1 MEDLS
6 LDTIK
11 NFDELDSFLEETEET
26 KSNSDEKDK
35 KKEKEE
41 SEITEVENLDFDQP
55 ESVGEEDEDDK
66 EKEGANSSKGGSSS
80 PDKITFSSIA
90 KAFAEEGI
98 FPDLKEEEYSKIV
111 TAEDFRSLMEKQVEA
126 RLDEAQKM
134 VYDAVNAG
142 VETSTIRSY
151 KNTVDYLKS
160 IKEEAIEEESS
171 EGEQLRR
178 RLIFQDYLNK
188 LGNNDK
194 ALKLTQRS
202 FDAGTDV
209 EDAKDALTSNM
220 EYYQGEFDKIVKEA
234 KEEEKQQKLDREK
247 KQTALKKSIMEDE
260 KLFGDLQID
269 NITRAKIVD
278 NALKPVYK
286 GEDGGYYTTI
296 QKYEMDNPEDFLKNV
311 SLVYTL
317 TDGFKDIGKLLKGK
331 VTKEVKK
338 GLKEIEHVLNN
349 TARTSDGKLDFL
361 SGIADKSSSISKFS
375 LDI

>member
-6 LDTIK
+6 LDNIK

-26 KSNSDEKDK
+26 ESNSDEKDK
-35 KKEKEE
+35 KEEKEK
-41 SEITEVENLDFDQP
+41 SEITEVEDLEFDQP

-126 RLDEAQKM
+126 RLDEAQKI

-151 KNTVDYLKS
+151 KNTVDYLKG
-160 IKEEAIEEESS
+160 IKEEAIEDEGS
-171 EGEQLRR
+171 EGEQLRKK
-178 RLIFQDYLNK
+178 LIYQDYLNK
-188 LGNNDK
+188 LGNKDK
-194 ALKLTQRS
+194 AAKLTQRS

-209 EDAKDALTSNM
+209 EDAKEALTSNM
-220 EYYQGEFDKIVKEA
+220 EYFQGEFDKIVKEA

-269 NITRAKIVD
+269 NLTRAKIVD

-311 SLVYTL
+311 SLIYTL
-317 TDGFKDIGKLLKGK
+317 TDGFKDMGKLLKGK

-361 SGIADKSSSISKFS
+361 SGITDKNSSISKFS

>member
-6 LDTIK
+6 LDNIK

-26 KSNSDEKDK
+26 ESNSDEKDK
-35 KKEKEE
+35 KEEKEK
-41 SEITEVENLDFDQP
+41 SEITEVEDLDFDQP

-111 TAEDFRSLMEKQVEA
+111 TAEDFRGLMEKQVEA
-126 RLDEAQKM
+126 RLDEAQKV

-151 KNTVDYLKS
+151 KNTVDYLKG
-160 IKEEAIEEESS
+160 IKEEAIEDEGS
-171 EGEQLRR
+171 EGEQLRK
-178 RLIFQDYLNK
+178 RLIYQDYLNK
-188 LGNNDK
+188 LGNKDK
-194 ALKLTQRS
+194 AAKLTQRS

-209 EDAKDALTSNM
+209 EDAKEALTSNM
-220 EYYQGEFDKIVKEA
+220 EYFQGEFDKIVKEA

-269 NITRAKIVD
+269 NLTRAKIVD

-311 SLVYTL
+311 SLIYTL
-317 TDGFKDIGKLLKGK
+317 TDGFKDMGKLLKGK

-361 SGIADKSSSISKFS
+361 SGITDKNSSISKFS

>member
-6 LDTIK
+6 LDNIK

-26 KSNSDEKDK
+26 ESNSDEKDK
-35 KKEKEE
+35 KEEKEK
-41 SEITEVENLDFDQP
+41 SEITEVEDLDFDQP

-126 RLDEAQKM
+126 RLDEAQKI

-151 KNTVDYLKS
+151 KNTVDYLKG
-160 IKEEAIEEESS
+160 IKEEAIEDEGS
-171 EGEQLRR
+171 EGEQLRK
-178 RLIFQDYLNK
+178 RLIYQDYLNK
-188 LGNNDK
+188 LGNKDK
-194 ALKLTQRS
+194 AAKLTQRS

-209 EDAKDALTSNM
+209 EDAKEALTSNM
-220 EYYQGEFDKIVKEA
+220 EYFQGEFDKIVKEA

-317 TDGFKDIGKLLKGK
+317 TDGFKDMGKLLKGK

-361 SGIADKSSSISKFS
+361 SGITDKNSSISKFS

>member
-6 LDTIK
+6 LDNIK

-26 KSNSDEKDK
+26 ESNSDEKDK
-35 KKEKEE
+35 KEEKEK
-41 SEITEVENLDFDQP
+41 SEITEVEDLEFDQP

-126 RLDEAQKM
+126 RLDEAQKI

-151 KNTVDYLKS
+151 KNTVDYLKG
-160 IKEEAIEEESS
+160 IKEEAIEDEGS
-171 EGEQLRR
+171 EGEQLRK
-178 RLIFQDYLNK
+178 RLIYQDYLNK
-188 LGNNDK
+188 LGNKDK
-194 ALKLTQRS
+194 AAKLTQRS

-209 EDAKDALTSNM
+209 EDAKEALTSNM
-220 EYYQGEFDKIVKEA
+220 EYFQGEFDKIVKEA

-269 NITRAKIVD
+269 NLTRAKIVD

-311 SLVYTL
+311 SLIYTL
-317 TDGFKDIGKLLKGK
+317 TDGFKDMGKLLKGK

-361 SGIADKSSSISKFS
+361 SGITDKNSSISKFS

>member
-6 LDTIK
+6 LDNIK

-26 KSNSDEKDK
+26 ESNSDEKDK

-41 SEITEVENLDFDQP
+41 SEITEVEDLEFDQP

-98 FPDLKEEEYSKIV
+98 FPDLKEDEYSKIV

-160 IKEEAIEEESS
+160 IKEEAIEDEGS
-171 EGEQLRR
+171 EGEQLRKK
-178 RLIFQDYLNK
+178 LIYQDYLNK
-188 LGNNDK
+188 LGNKDK
-194 ALKLTQRS
+194 AAKLTQRS

-209 EDAKDALTSNM
+209 EDAKEALTSNM
-220 EYYQGEFDKIVKEA
+220 EYFQGEFDKIVKEA

-269 NITRAKIVD
+269 NLTRAKIVD

-317 TDGFKDIGKLLKGK
+317 TDGFKDMGKLLKGK

-361 SGIADKSSSISKFS
+361 SGITDKNSSISKFS

>member
-6 LDTIK
+6 LDNIK

-26 KSNSDEKDK
+26 ESNSDEKDK
-35 KKEKEE
+35 KEEKEK
-41 SEITEVENLDFDQP
+41 SEITEVEDLDFDQP

-111 TAEDFRSLMEKQVEA
+111 TAEDFRGLMEKQVEA
-126 RLDEAQKM
+126 RLDEAQKI

-151 KNTVDYLKS
+151 KNTVDYLKG
-160 IKEEAIEEESS
+160 IKEEAIEDEGS
-171 EGEQLRR
+171 EGEQLRKK
-178 RLIFQDYLNK
+178 LIYQDYLNK
-188 LGNNDK
+188 LGNKDK
-194 ALKLTQRS
+194 AAKLTQRS

-209 EDAKDALTSNM
+209 EDAKEALTSNM
-220 EYYQGEFDKIVKEA
+220 EYFQGEFDKIVKEA

-269 NITRAKIVD
+269 NLTRAKIVD

-311 SLVYTL
+311 SLIYTL
-317 TDGFKDIGKLLKGK
+317 TDGFKDMGKLLKGK
-331 VTKEVKK
+331 ITKEVKK

-361 SGIADKSSSISKFS
+361 SGITDKNSSISKFS

>member
-6 LDTIK
+6 LDNIK

-26 KSNSDEKDK
+26 ESNSDEKDK
-35 KKEKEE
+35 KEEKEK
-41 SEITEVENLDFDQP
+41 SEITEVEDLEFDQP

-111 TAEDFRSLMEKQVEA
+111 TAEDFRGLMEKQVEA
-126 RLDEAQKM
+126 RLDEAQKI

-151 KNTVDYLKS
+151 KNTVDYLKG
-160 IKEEAIEEESS
+160 IKEEAIEDEGS
-171 EGEQLRR
+171 EGEQLRKK
-178 RLIFQDYLNK
+178 LIYQDYLNK
-188 LGNNDK
+188 LGNKDK
-194 ALKLTQRS
+194 AAKLTQRS

-209 EDAKDALTSNM
+209 EDAKEALTSNM
-220 EYYQGEFDKIVKEA
+220 EYFQGEFDKIVKEA

-269 NITRAKIVD
+269 NLTRAKIVD

-317 TDGFKDIGKLLKGK
+317 TDGFKDMGKLLKGK

-361 SGIADKSSSISKFS
+361 SGITDKNSSISKFS

>member
-6 LDTIK
+6 LDNIK

-26 KSNSDEKDK
+26 ESNSDEKDK
-35 KKEKEE
+35 KEEKEK
-41 SEITEVENLDFDQP
+41 SEITEVEDLDFDQP

-126 RLDEAQKM
+126 RLDEAQKI

-151 KNTVDYLKS
+151 KNTVDYLKG
-160 IKEEAIEEESS
+160 IKEEAIEDEGS
-171 EGEQLRR
+171 EGEQLRK
-178 RLIFQDYLNK
+178 RLIYQDYLNK
-188 LGNNDK
+188 LGNKDK
-194 ALKLTQRS
+194 AAKLTQRS

-209 EDAKDALTSNM
+209 EDAKEALTSNM
-220 EYYQGEFDKIVKEA
+220 EYFQGEFDKIVKEA

-269 NITRAKIVD
+269 NLTRAKIVD

-311 SLVYTL
+311 SLIYTL
-317 TDGFKDIGKLLKGK
+317 TDGFKDMGKLLKGK

-361 SGIADKSSSISKFS
+361 SGITDKNSSISKFS

>member
-6 LDTIK
+6 LDNIK

-26 KSNSDEKDK
+26 ESNSDEKDK
-35 KKEKEE
+35 KEEKEK
-41 SEITEVENLDFDQP
+41 SEITEVEDLDFDQP

-111 TAEDFRSLMEKQVEA
+111 TAEDFRGLMEKQVEA
-126 RLDEAQKM
+126 RLDEAQKI

-160 IKEEAIEEESS
+160 IKEEAIEDEGS
-171 EGEQLRR
+171 EGEQLRKK
-178 RLIFQDYLNK
+178 LIYQDYLNK
-188 LGNNDK
+188 LGNKDK
-194 ALKLTQRS
+194 AAKLTQRS

-209 EDAKDALTSNM
+209 EDAKEALTSNM
-220 EYYQGEFDKIVKEA
+220 EYFQGEFDKIVKEA

-269 NITRAKIVD
+269 NLTRAKIVD

-317 TDGFKDIGKLLKGK
+317 TDGFKDMGKLLKGK

-361 SGIADKSSSISKFS
+361 SGITDKNSSISKFS

>member
-6 LDTIK
+6 LDNIK
-11 NFDELDSFLEETEET
+11 NFDELDSFLEGTEET
-26 KSNSDEKDK
+26 ESNSNEKDK
-35 KKEKEE
+35 KEEKEK
-41 SEITEVENLDFDQP
+41 SEITEVEDLEFDQP

-160 IKEEAIEEESS
+160 IKEEAIEDEGS
-171 EGEQLRR
+171 EGEQLRKK
-178 RLIFQDYLNK
+178 LIYQDYLNK
-188 LGNNDK
+188 LGNKDK
-194 ALKLTQRS
+194 AAKLTQRS

-209 EDAKDALTSNM
+209 EDAKEALTSNM
-220 EYYQGEFDKIVKEA
+220 EYFQGEFDKIVKEA

-269 NITRAKIVD
+269 NLTRAKIVD

-317 TDGFKDIGKLLKGK
+317 TDGFKDMGKLLKGK

-349 TARTSDGKLDFL
+349 TARTPDGKLDFL
-361 SGIADKSSSISKFS
+361 SGITDKNSSISKFS

>member
-6 LDTIK
+6 LDNIK

-26 KSNSDEKDK
+26 ESNSDEKDK
-35 KKEKEE
+35 KEEKEK
-41 SEITEVENLDFDQP
+41 SEITEVEDLDFDQP

-111 TAEDFRSLMEKQVEA
+111 TAEDFRGLMEKQVEA
-126 RLDEAQKM
+126 RLDEAQKI

-151 KNTVDYLKS
+151 KNTVDYLKG
-160 IKEEAIEEESS
+160 IKEEAIEDEGS
-171 EGEQLRR
+171 EGEQLRK
-178 RLIFQDYLNK
+178 RLIYQDYLNK
-188 LGNNDK
+188 LGNKDK
-194 ALKLTQRS
+194 AAKLTQRS

-209 EDAKDALTSNM
+209 EDAKEALTSNM
-220 EYYQGEFDKIVKEA
+220 EYFQGEFDKIVKEA

-269 NITRAKIVD
+269 NLTRAKIVD

-317 TDGFKDIGKLLKGK
+317 TDGFKDMGKLLKGK

-361 SGIADKSSSISKFS
+361 SGITDKNSSISKFS

>member
-6 LDTIK
+6 LDNIK

-26 KSNSDEKDK
+26 ESNSDEKDK
-35 KKEKEE
+35 KEEKEK
-41 SEITEVENLDFDQP
+41 SEITEVEDLDFDQP

-111 TAEDFRSLMEKQVEA
+111 TAEDFRGLMEKQVEA
-126 RLDEAQKM
+126 RLDEAQKI

-151 KNTVDYLKS
+151 KNTVDYLKG
-160 IKEEAIEEESS
+160 IKEEAIEDEGS
-171 EGEQLRR
+171 EGEQLRKK
-178 RLIFQDYLNK
+178 LIYQDYLNK
-188 LGNNDK
+188 LGNKDK
-194 ALKLTQRS
+194 AAKLTQRS

-209 EDAKDALTSNM
+209 EDAKEALTSNM
-220 EYYQGEFDKIVKEA
+220 EYFQGEFDKIVKEA

-269 NITRAKIVD
+269 NLTRAKIVD

-317 TDGFKDIGKLLKGK
+317 TNGFKDMGKLLKGK

-361 SGIADKSSSISKFS
+361 SGITDKNSSISKFS